1 MGRDNLC
8 LLSADIICYSTDMTE
23 MISVLVP
30 VAVDTVFTYSHPEDI
45 ALGTFVKVP
54 FRGRSLIGVVWQN
67 QASYSGKA
75 RAIERVYDLP
85 CMPKTTQTFLS
96 KVADYTMTPLGNSL
110 RLCYSPPFFED
121 KKTRKPITIGIPDF
135 SRQTVSLSPEQDNAA
150 LTISD
155 KIKEGAYQTF
165 LLDGITGS
173 GKTEVYLAAIQ
184 TALEQGRQALVL
196 LPEIALTN
204 QWLDR
209 FERRFGC
216 TPLQWHSNLPETT
229 RRQTWQAI
237 LKGEA
242 KVVVGARS
250 ALFLPYPNL
259 GIIVVDEEHDG
270 SFKQEEQIIYN
281 ARDMAVLRGHIE
293 SCPVVL
299 ASATPALETV
309 QNVND
314 GRYQNLILMSRHGTA
329 SLPEIKTIDMRKQP
343 RGWISPP
350 LLEALQQTVARGE
363 QSILF
368 LNRRGY
374 APLTLCHSCG
384 HRFQC
389 LNCEAWMVEH
399 KRTAK
404 LHCHHC
410 GFEQDT
416 PSECPECHKTDTLIP
431 CGPGVERVH
440 EVIEKLIP
448 EARCRIVT
456 SDEVT
461 SLDRLNDLVAEIRNH
476 EVDILIGTQI
486 LAKGH
491 HFPLITLVGVVDA
504 DLGLSGGDL
513 RCAERT
519 YQLLHQVSGRA
530 GREERPGVVLLQTFQ
545 PEHPLMEAMV
555 HQDRDHFNR
564 LELQER
570 QSHGMPPYG
579 RLVSITLAS
588 TNPDLVARTARHL
601 GQSAPTHPDITLY
614 GPTPAPLSFVRGKHR
629 WRLLFKAPKTIPIQ
643 RILKSWLNQQDIAST
658 VQLIVDVDPYSFV

>member
-1 MGRDNLC
+1 
-8 LLSADIICYSTDMTE
+8 MTQ
-23 MISVLVP
+23 MISVLLP
-30 VAVDTVFTYSHPEDI
+30 VALDTVFSYSHPEP
-45 ALGTFVKVP
+45 LPVGTFVKVP
-54 FRGRSLIGVVWQN
+54 FRGRSLIGVVWEN
-67 QASYSGKA
+67 DVVYSGKA
-75 RAIERVYDLP
+75 RPIERVYDLP
-85 CMPKTTQTFLS
+85 VMPEVTRDFLRRL
-96 KVADYTMTPLGNSL
+96 ADYTITPLGNTL
-110 RLCYSPPFFED
+110 RLAYSPPFFED
-121 KKTRKPITIGIPDF
+121 KKTRKPITIGLPDF
-135 SRQTVSLSPEQDNAA
+135 SRQAVVLSDEQQIAA
-150 LTISD
+150 NTISE
-155 KIKEGAYQTF
+155 KVTEHAYQTF
-165 LLDGITGS
+165 VLDGITGS

-184 TALEQGRQALVL
+184 TALETGKQALIL

-216 TPLQWHSNLPETT
+216 PPLQWHSNMPESA

-242 KVVVGARS
+242 KVIVGARS
-250 ALFLPYPNL
+250 ALFLPYPDL

-281 ARDMAVLRGHIE
+281 ARDMAVLRAHLE

-309 QNVND
+309 QNMID
-314 GRYQNLILMSRHGTA
+314 GRYQELTLTSRHGSA
-329 SLPEIKTIDMRKQP
+329 SLPDIKTIDMRKQP

-350 LLEALQQTVARGE
+350 LLEALHETLARGE

-384 HRFQC
+384 HRFNC
-389 LNCEAWMVEH
+389 LNCDAWMVEH
-399 KRTAK
+399 KRTNK

-410 GFEQDT
+410 GHEQET
-416 PSECPECHKTDTLIP
+416 PKECPECHKPDTLIP

-440 EVIEKLIP
+440 EIIEKLVP
-448 EARCRIVT
+448 EARCRIIT
-456 SDEVT
+456 SDEIT
-461 SLDRLNDLVAEIRNH
+461 SVDGLNDLVAQIRNH

-530 GREERPGVVLLQTFQ
+530 GREERPGTVLLQTFQ
-545 PEHPLMEAMV
+545 PDHPLMEAMV
-555 HQDRDHFNR
+555 SQNRDHFNS

-570 QSHGMPPYG
+570 HEHGMPPFG
-579 RLVSITLAS
+579 RLVSITLAAN
-588 TNPDLVARTARHL
+588 NPDLVARTARHL
-601 GQSAPTHPDITLY
+601 GQTAPRHQDITLY
-614 GPTPAPLSFVRGKHR
+614 GPTPAPLSFIRGKHR
-629 WRLLFKAPKTIPIQ
+629 WRLLFKAPKAFPLQRVLKNWLEIQ
-643 RILKSWLNQQDIAST
+643 DLPST
-658 VQLIVDVDPYSFV
+658 VQVIVDVDPYSFV

>member
-1 MGRDNLC
+1 
-8 LLSADIICYSTDMTE
+8 MTQ
-23 MISVLVP
+23 MISILVP
-30 VAVDTVFTYSHPEDI
+30 VAVDTVFTYSHPQVLEP
-45 ALGTFVKVP
+45 GTFVKVP
-54 FRGRSLIGVVWQN
+54 FRGRSLIGVVWDDTTT
-67 QASYSGKA
+67 YTGKA
-75 RAIERVYDLP
+75 RAIERVYDLAP
-85 CMPKTTQTFLS
+85 MPKATRKFLA
-96 KVADYTMTPLGNSL
+96 KLAEYTMTPLGNAV
-110 RLCYSPPFFED
+110 RLCYSAPFFED
-121 KKTRKPITIGIPDF
+121 KKTRKPITIGTPDF
-135 SRQTVSLSPEQDNAA
+135 SRQEVSLSLEQQIAA
-150 LTISD
+150 DAISD
-155 KIKEGAYQTF
+155 QVKAQAYQTF

-184 TALEQGRQALVL
+184 TVLEQGRQALIL

-216 TPLQWHSNLPETT
+216 TPLQWHSNLPETA
-229 RRQTWQAI
+229 RRQTWQAV
-237 LKGEA
+237 LNREA
-242 KVVVGARS
+242 KVIVGARS
-250 ALFLPYPNL
+250 ALFLPYPDL

-281 ARDMAVLRGHIE
+281 ARDMAVLRGNIE
-293 SCPVVL
+293 SCPVIL

-309 QNVND
+309 QNVVD
-314 GRYQNLILMSRHGTA
+314 GRYQELTLTSRHGEA
-329 SLPEIKTIDMRKQP
+329 SLPDIKTIDMRKQP

-350 LLEALQQTVARGE
+350 LLEALHETLARGE

-384 HRFQC
+384 HRFNC
-389 LNCEAWMVEH
+389 LNCDAWMVEH
-399 KRTAK
+399 KRTNK

-410 GFEQDT
+410 GYEQQT
-416 PSECPECHKTDTLIP
+416 PKECPECLKPDTLIP

-440 EVIEKLIP
+440 EIIEKIIP
-448 EARCRIVT
+448 EACCRVIT

-461 SLDRLNDLVAEIRNH
+461 SLDTLNELVGQIRNH
-476 EVDILIGTQI
+476 EIDILIGTQI

-530 GREERPGVVLLQTFQ
+530 GREDRPGTVLLQTFQ
-545 PEHPLMEAMV
+545 PDHPLMEAMV
-555 HQDRDHFNR
+555 QQDRDHFNR

-570 QSHGMPPYG
+570 QDHAMPPFG
-579 RLVSITLAS
+579 RLVSITLAAN
-588 TNPDLVARTARHL
+588 NPDLVARTARHL
-601 GQSAPTHPDITLY
+601 GQTAPQHADLTLY

-629 WRLLFKAPKTIPIQ
+629 WRLLFKAPKTFPIQ
-643 RILKSWLNQQDIAST
+643 RLLQTWLQTQEIPST
-658 VQLIVDVDPYSFV
+658 VQVIVDVDPYSFV

>member
-1 MGRDNLC
+1 
-8 LLSADIICYSTDMTE
+8 
-23 MISVLVP
+23 MISVLIP
-30 VAVDTVFTYSHPEDI
+30 VALDTVFSYSHPEPLS
-45 ALGTFVKVP
+45 LGTFVKVP
-54 FRGRSLIGVVWQN
+54 FRGRSLIGVVWEN
-67 QASYSGKA
+67 DTLYTGKA
-75 RAIERVYDLP
+75 RPIERVYDLP
-85 CMPKTTQTFLS
+85 VMPVVTRDLLRRL
-96 KVADYTMTPLGNSL
+96 AEYTMTPLGNTL
-110 RLCYSPPFFED
+110 RLAYSPPFFD
-121 KKTRKPITIGIPDF
+121 NKKTRKPLVIENPDF
-135 SRQTVSLSPEQDNAA
+135 SRQAVSLSDEQQIAANA
-150 LTISD
+150 ISGRVR
-155 KIKEGAYQTF
+155 EHTYQTF

-184 TALEQGRQALVL
+184 TALEAGKQALIL

-216 TPLQWHSNLPETT
+216 PPLQWHSTMPESV
-229 RRQTWQAI
+229 RRQTWQAV

-242 KVVVGARS
+242 KVIVGARS
-250 ALFLPYPNL
+250 ALFLPYPAL

-281 ARDMAVLRGHIE
+281 ARDMAVLRAHLE

-309 QNVND
+309 QNVID
-314 GRYQNLILMSRHGTA
+314 GRYQELTLTSRHGSA
-329 SLPEIKTIDMRKQP
+329 SLPDIKTIDMRKQP
-343 RGWISPP
+343 KGWISPP
-350 LLEALQQTVARGE
+350 LLNALHETLARGE

-384 HRFQC
+384 HRFNC
-389 LNCEAWMVEH
+389 LNCDAWMVDH

-410 GFEQDT
+410 GYEQDT
-416 PSECPECHKTDTLIP
+416 PTHCPECHKPDTLIP

-440 EVIEKLIP
+440 EIIEKLIP
-448 EARCRIVT
+448 EARCRIIT
-456 SDEVT
+456 SDEIT
-461 SLDRLNDLVAEIRNH
+461 SVDGLNDLVTQIRNH
-476 EVDILIGTQI
+476 DVDILIGTQI

-530 GREERPGVVLLQTFQ
+530 GREELSGTVLLQTFQ
-545 PEHPLMEAMV
+545 PDHPLMEAMV
-555 HQDRDHFNR
+555 CQDRDYFNQ

-570 QSHGMPPYG
+570 REHSMPPFG
-579 RLVSITLAS
+579 RLVSVTLAAN
-588 TNPDLVARTARHL
+588 NPDLVARTARHL
-601 GQSAPTHPDITLY
+601 GQTAPRHPDVTLY

-629 WRLLFKAPKTIPIQ
+629 WRLLFKAPKTFPIQ
-643 RILKSWLNQQDIAST
+643 RVLTAWLKTQDLPST
-658 VQLIVDVDPYSFV
+658 VQLIIDVDPYSFV